1 MKKTILTLTAS
12 LLFGAAAVFAQD
24 TTRTDQQR
32 DQKTQQDRY
41 RTEGMV
47 EVQEADLPEA
57 VVTTLEGSQYEGWRD
72 GKVYLDPE
80 SGEYIVVL
88 EKSGEASRE
97 FRLDRSGT
105 DVTDQSGENQGN
117 QQNPDPMNQET
128 DTAAQQQQG
137 QDDQYRRDDQQ
148 QNDQENQ
155 NDDAL
160 QTDTT
165 MQDQSQ
171 QNQNDAAATQTDTT
185 MQDQNQNQDQQYRT
199 EETDTTQMN
208 QEGQVN
214 QQGQNEQDTAQNAE
228 TQGAQGDQ
236 SATERE
242 EGDESE
248 TAYRTDEE
256 SRRVG
261 HMEGH
266 YRVIESSELPQA
278 VVTTLNESTYEGWKD
293 NVVYV
298 DTKTGD
304 YIVQA
309 EATAGT
315 GEGKY
320 YRLNK
325 EGKDISKHKKDHKDM
340 DKSKDETSKDKSKT
354 DKSKDDY

>member
-32 DQKTQQDRY
+32 DKQTQQDKY

-57 VVTTLEGSQYEGWRD
+57 VVTALEGSQYEGWRD

-80 SGEYIVVL
+80 SGEYVVVL
-88 EKSGEASRE
+88 EKSGEASKE

-105 DVTDQSGENQGN
+105 DVTERSKENQGKQN
-117 QQNPDPMNQET
+117 QDPMNQET

-148 QNDQENQ
+148 QNDQQNQ
-155 NDDAL
+155 NDDAV
-160 QTDTT
+160 QTDST
-165 MQDQSQ
+165 Q
-171 QNQNDAAATQTDTT
+171 QNQNEDATQTDTT
-185 MQDQNQNQDQQYRT
+185 AQDQNQNKDQQYRT
-199 EETDTTQMN
+199 EETDTTQVN
-208 QEGQVN
+208 QEGQIN
-214 QQGQNEQDTAQNAE
+214 QQNKNEQDTAQNAE
-228 TQGAQGDQ
+228 AQGQNQDAQGDQ
-236 SATERE
+236 SVTERE
-242 EGDESE
+242 EGDETE
-248 TAYRTDEE
+248 TAYRKDDE
-256 SRRVG
+256 SRKAG
-261 HMEGH
+261 HMEGQ
-266 YRVIESSELPQA
+266 YKVIDVKEVPQA
-278 VVTTLNESTYEGWKD
+278 VVTTLDGSTYEGWKD
-293 NVVYV
+293 NAVYV

-309 EATAGT
+309 QAQAGE
-315 GEGKY
+315 EGMY
-320 YRLNK
+320 YRLDK